1 MTIRSYSRGM
11 RTLAPQSS
19 GTFDDLALRVAA
31 DGVDSDRAAVSA
43 VVRRAARLG
52 ADHVL
57 TDLVVDPREPAV
69 ARQRA
74 FGELL
79 VLLGREHDRPTQ
91 DGDVVRRDAIWPAHA
106 A

>member
-1 MTIRSYSRGM
+1 M
-11 RTLAPQSS
+11 RALAPQSIA
-19 GTFDDLALRVAA
+19 TLDDLAFRVAA
-31 DGVDSDRAAVSA
+31 EGVDTDRAAVSK

-57 TDLVVDPREPAV
+57 TDLVIDPREPSV

-79 VLLGREHDRPTQ
+79 AYLARDRRRPTGT
-91 DGDVVRRDAIWPAHA
+91 DEAPRRDAAWPAHA

>member
-1 MTIRSYSRGM
+1 M
-11 RTLAPQSS
+11 RAFAPQSIA
-19 GTFDDLALRVAA
+19 TLDDLAFRVAA
-31 DGVDSDRAAVSA
+31 EGVDSDRAAVSK

-57 TDLVVDPREPAV
+57 TDLVVDPREPTV

-79 VLLGREHDRPTQ
+79 AYLARDHRRPTGS
-91 DGDVVRRDAIWPAHA
+91 DDKTRDDAAWPAHA

>member
-1 MTIRSYSRGM
+1 M
-11 RTLAPQSS
+11 RTFAPQSI
-19 GTFDDLALRVAA
+19 GTLDDLAFRVAA
-31 DGVDSDRAAVSA
+31 DGVDIDRTAVTR

-52 ADHVL
+52 ADTVL
-57 TDLVVDPREPAV
+57 TDIVLDPREPGV

-79 VLLGREHDRPTQ
+79 ALLGREPHRPDTP
-91 DGDVVRRDAIWPAHA
+91 VEPTPRHAWPAHA

>member
-1 MTIRSYSRGM
+1 MTTPAYLWDM
-11 RTLAPQSS
+11 RTFAPQSI
-19 GTFDDLALRVAA
+19 GTLDDLAFRVAA
-31 DGVDSDRAAVSA
+31 EGVDSDRTAVSK

-57 TDLVVDPREPAV
+57 TDLVIDPREPRV

-79 VLLGREHDRPTQ
+79 VFLGRENDRPTS
-91 DGDVVRRDAIWPAHA
+91 DDDTGRRDVAWPAHA